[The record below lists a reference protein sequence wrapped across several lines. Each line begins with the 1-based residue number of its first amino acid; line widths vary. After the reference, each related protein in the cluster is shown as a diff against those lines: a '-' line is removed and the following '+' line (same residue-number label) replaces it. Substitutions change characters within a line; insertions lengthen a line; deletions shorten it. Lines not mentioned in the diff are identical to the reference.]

1 MHSPG
6 PYRIEGPAIVSFS
19 GGRSSAYML
28 RQIIEAHGGCL
39 PDDVKVIFCNTGLEC
54 PETLDFVQECAS
66 RWGVHITWLEWRDKA
81 VFGVAFEVV
90 SHNSA
95 SRNGEPFR
103 ALVRKRKYLPNPVTR
118 LCTAELKV
126 KTTERFCKQFLG
138 LKEWISVVGL
148 RADEPRRV
156 SNTRRRNETG
166 KDAWETALPMAEAE
180 VTKRDVSAFWQRQ
193 SFDLG
198 LPNINGSTPDGNCR
212 LCFMKGEKTIMGI
225 IQLDP
230 NSADWWIDTETE
242 MTRLANKPSGARFRN
257 DRPSYAQMKQLA
269 QDQGDFGFE
278 ADEGLPCM
286 CTD

>member
-1 MHSPG
+1 MSG
-6 PYRIEGPAIVSFS
+6 PTVISFS

-28 RQIIEAHGGCL
+28 SSILQAHNDNL
-39 PDDVKVIFCNTGLEC
+39 PDDVKVIFCNTGLEH
-54 PETLDFVQECAS
+54 PATLDFVQECAS

-81 VFGVAFEVV
+81 VFGAAFEVV

-95 SRNGEPFR
+95 SRDGEPFR

-118 LCTAELKV
+118 MCTAELKV
-126 KTTERFCKQFLG
+126 KTTERYCKQVLG
-138 LKEWISVVGL
+138 LKEWTSVVGL
-148 RADEPRRV
+148 RADERHRV
-156 SNTRRRNETG
+156 ARMKARNETG
-166 KDAWETALPMAEAE
+166 KDAWETVMPMAEAE
-180 VTKRDVSAFWQRQ
+180 VTKRTVSSFWQRQ
-193 SFDLG
+193 PFDLG

-212 LCFMKGEKTIMGI
+212 LCFMKGETTIMGI

-230 NSADWWIDTETE
+230 NSADWWIDTEAEATE
-242 MTRLANKPSGARFRN
+242 LADKPSGARFRN

>member
-1 MHSPG
+1 MLSPG

-28 RQIIEAHGGCL
+28 HQIIEAHGGCL

-54 PETLDFVQECAS
+54 PETIDFVQECAS

-81 VFGVAFEVV
+81 IFGSAFEVV

-95 SRNGEPFR
+95 SRDGEPFR

-118 LCTAELKV
+118 MCTAELKV
-126 KTTERFCKQFLG
+126 KTTERYCKQVLG
-138 LKEWISVVGL
+138 WKEWTSVVGL
-148 RADEPRRV
+148 RADERHRV
-156 SNTRRRNETG
+156 ARMKARNETG
-166 KDAWETALPMAEAE
+166 KDAWETMLPMFEAE
-180 VTKRDVSAFWQRQ
+180 VTKRDVSAFWQCQ
-193 SFDLG
+193 LFDLG
-198 LPNINGSTPDGNCR
+198 LPNINGSTPNGNCR

-225 IQLDP
+225 IHLDP
-230 NSADWWIDTETE
+230 NSADWWIDTEAE
-242 MTRLANKPSGARFRN
+242 MTELADKPSGARFRN
-257 DRPSYAQMKQLA
+257 DRPSYAQMKRLA